1 MLKIN
6 PLRGGA
12 KMPNIKSAIKRVK
25 VAEKKTLHNS
35 MIKSEYKTAI
45 KKYEAA
51 NANKDEKASE
61 LLSYAKKK
69 IDHAST
75 KGVISKNAASR
86 KKSRLEK
93 KLAVKP
99 TAKKAPA
106 KEKAEK
112 KAVKSEDA
120 KTTTKKTTAKT
131 ASSKTAT
138 KSKKSE

>member
-1 MLKIN
+1 
-6 PLRGGA
+6 
-12 KMPNIKSAIKRVK
+12 MPNIKSAIKRVK

-51 NANKDEKASE
+51 NANKDENASE

-99 TAKKAPA
+99 TAKKATT

-112 KAVKSEDA
+112 KAVKSEEA
-120 KTTTKKTTAKT
+120 KSTTTKKASTKT
-131 ASSKTAT
+131 ASSKTAS

>member
-1 MLKIN
+1 
-6 PLRGGA
+6 
-12 KMPNIKSAIKRVK
+12 MPNIKSAIKRVK
-25 VAEKKTLHNS
+25 VAEKKTLQNS

-69 IDHAST
+69 IDKAST

-99 TAKKAPA
+99 TAKKATA
-106 KEKAEK
+106 KTKTEK
-112 KAVKSEDA
+112 KEVKTEETKVA
-120 KTTTKKTTAKT
+120 TKKASTKT